1 MCRHKKLKSL
11 KKIEIAHNYHKILA
25 ILCEISN
32 RFKGK
37 KLCDLKKKKKKKNS
51 EREENEKN

>member
-1 MCRHKKLKSL
+1 MCYFCDGTHK
-11 KKIEIAHNYHKILA
+11 IAHNYHKILG

-37 KLCDLKKKKKKKNS
+37 KLCDLKKKKKKTL
-51 EREENEKN
+51 REKRTKKIEKE